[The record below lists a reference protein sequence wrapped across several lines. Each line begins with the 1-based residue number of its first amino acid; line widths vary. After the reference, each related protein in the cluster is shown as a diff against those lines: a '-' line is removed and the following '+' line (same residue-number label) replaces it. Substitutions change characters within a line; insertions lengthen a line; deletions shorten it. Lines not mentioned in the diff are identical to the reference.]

1 MDKQNELLE
10 LQRQTLFVNLKILKE
25 LRNLNKILDNKNN
38 YSSVYLNMIKQ
49 TELEDV
55 KEAISKTGYNFV

>member
-1 MDKQNELLE
+1 MEKQNELLE
-10 LQRQTLFVNLKILKE
+10 LQRQNLFVNLKILKE
-25 LRNLNKILDNKNN
+25 LRYLNKTLKNKNITDEYFN
-38 YSSVYLNMIKQ
+38 TLSQ